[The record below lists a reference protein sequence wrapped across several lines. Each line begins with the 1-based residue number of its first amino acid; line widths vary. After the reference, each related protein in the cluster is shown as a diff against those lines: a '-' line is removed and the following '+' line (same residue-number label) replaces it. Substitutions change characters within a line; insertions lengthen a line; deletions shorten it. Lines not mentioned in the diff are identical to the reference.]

1 MPLFKK
7 IKKENYKEKQVSKT
21 IRTDLIRPECGCIFP
36 IMRRECNQKKAFH
49 RKYLYCP
56 TCKKTTNQLEMKEYD
71 KLLEMI
77 DRKEDAS
84 MTEDEK
90 KVYKLLRKR
99 SDNNESRGTTSIW

>member
-1 MPLFKK
+1 MWLY
-7 IKKENYKEKQVSKT
+7 ISYNEKRMQS
-21 IRTDLIRPECGCIFP
+21 
-36 IMRRECNQKKAFH
+36 KKAFH

-90 KVYKLLRKR
+90 KVYKLLKKR

>member
-1 MPLFKK
+1 
-7 IKKENYKEKQVSKT
+7 
-21 IRTDLIRPECGCIFP
+21 
-36 IMRRECNQKKAFH
+36 MRRV
-49 RKYLYCP
+49 
-56 TCKKTTNQLEMKEYD
+56 NQLINSGQSDDDTQKQLD

>member
-1 MPLFKK
+1 M
-7 IKKENYKEKQVSKT
+7 SKT
-21 IRTDLIRPECGCIFP
+21 IRTDLICPECGSIFP

-84 MTEDEK
+84 MTEDDIKYLKIFNKRNDSREIQLVEK
-90 KVYKLLRKR
+90 N
-99 SDNNESRGTTSIW
+99 D

>member
-1 MPLFKK
+1 M
-7 IKKENYKEKQVSKT
+7 SKT
-21 IRTDLIRPECGCIFP
+21 IRTDLICPECGSIFP

-99 SDNNESRGTTSIW
+99 SDNNESRGTTRIW

>member
-21 IRTDLIRPECGCIFP
+21 IRTDLICPECGCIFP
-36 IMRRECNQKKAFH
+36 IIRRECNQKKAFH

-90 KVYKLLRKR
+90 KVYKLLKKR

>member
-1 MPLFKK
+1 M
-7 IKKENYKEKQVSKT
+7 Q
-21 IRTDLIRPECGCIFP
+21 
-36 IMRRECNQKKAFH
+36 
-49 RKYLYCP
+49 
-56 TCKKTTNQLEMKEYD
+56 KTTNQLEMKEYD

-90 KVYKLLRKR
+90 KVYKLLKKR

>member
-1 MPLFKK
+1 MT
-7 IKKENYKEKQVSKT
+7 KT
-21 IRTDLIRPECGCIFP
+21 IKTYLICPECGNIFP
-36 IMRRECNQKKAFH
+36 IIRKESKQKKAFH

-56 TCKKTTNQLEMKEYD
+56 VCKKTTNQLEMKEYD

-77 DRKEDAS
+77 DRKEDTS

-99 SDNNESRGTTSIW
+99 SDNNESRGTTGIW